1 MISHLLLY
9 ETSLIQQF
17 NYAIYDFV
25 TPKISFGNA
34 VKKSSHTV
42 LIDIDEK
49 SLKAVGQ
56 WPWPRVVMA
65 DLVEKTAAYNPS
77 VIGLDIIFP
86 EKDRTSPKMISAFYH
101 HYFNLKKDVV
111 SVPKALAD
119 NDMIFANTLQQQM
132 NAVAVNLTNKYQDDA
147 DCHITNSLKISNLTL
162 QLKSYKYA
170 LCNTPVIQESA
181 KFSGFINAD
190 IDQDGILRRMTL
202 LKRYKDV
209 IVPSFALALLSAVD
223 PHIKVDTNRFM
234 ILDNSIKTDKDSSFL
249 LHFYAPEWY
258 KKISAV
264 DLLNNNI
271 DPAMIA
277 AKIVV
282 IGSSAI
288 GLHDNLFRTNGVRTF
303 GAKVHM
309 TAIDNL
315 LENTIINEPVV
326 YKYINIII
334 STLLILLLLYLLI
347 KNRNLLMVTVVLTA
361 MSIYALLTYY
371 LLDRGVYISS
381 GYFYLPFIVNFMLI
395 SISFVIVDSYKKRLF
410 IEELDRSHVALLDS
424 MVYVAEVHDIET
436 GAHILRTKKYIKL
449 MGEHIFEQPQHPY
462 HHHLSKAKI
471 EMMYRTAPLHD
482 IGKVGIPDSVL
493 KKPGK
498 LTFVEYEVMKT
509 HPDLGRHIIKNAM
522 NSYEEN
528 DFFTMAINIAYTHHE
543 KWDGTGYPEGLK
555 GKEIPLEGRF
565 MAIADVY
572 DALVN
577 ARVYKEAFS
586 YEEAYEIIKRGRG
599 THFDPLLVDA
609 FFELTE
615 EFKDIA
621 NTYSD
626 NFIREEQI

>member
-1 MISHLLLY
+1 MQISIK
-9 ETSLIQQF
+9 TVS
-17 NYAIYDFV
+17 YAV
-25 TPKISFGNA
+25 CP
-34 VKKSSHTV
+34 
-42 LIDIDEK
+42 
-49 SLKAVGQ
+49 
-56 WPWPRVVMA
+56 
-65 DLVEKTAAYNPS
+65 
-77 VIGLDIIFP
+77 
-86 EKDRTSPKMISAFYH
+86 
-101 HYFNLKKDVV
+101 
-111 SVPKALAD
+111 
-119 NDMIFANTLQQQM
+119 
-132 NAVAVNLTNKYQDDA
+132 
-147 DCHITNSLKISNLTL
+147 
-162 QLKSYKYA
+162 
-170 LCNTPVIQESA
+170 
-181 KFSGFINAD
+181 
-190 IDQDGILRRMTL
+190 L

-449 MGEHIFEQPQHPY
+449 MGEHIFEQPQHLY